1 MVTDC
6 SVSVARGRTLPAI
19 LALPDADGPR
29 PGVVVI
35 HDILGLSRDTRRH
48 CRRFAEAGY
57 VALAPDLYGGGS
69 SGCVVRTLLSSLRGR
84 GAGYS
89 AIAAARRQLAQHPR
103 VQADRIGVIGFCM
116 GGGFA
121 LLSAARDRYAVAAP
135 FYGPVP
141 SRTEAL
147 EGICPVIAGFGG
159 RDRIFRGARRLSRH
173 LEALRVPH
181 EVMLHESA
189 GHSFM
194 NDHRGP
200 LFSAGRYTP
209 LRAAYDAE
217 VEAESWARVLAFF
230 ERHLG
235 ARDASERRSR

>member
-6 SVSVARGRTLPAI
+6 SVSVSRGRDLPAI
-19 LALPDADGPR
+19 LALPDADGLR
-29 PGVVVI
+29 PGVVVV
-35 HDILGLSRDTRRH
+35 HDLMGLTWDTRRH

-57 VALAPDLYGGGS
+57 AALAPDLYGGGS
-69 SGCVVRTLLSSLRGR
+69 PGCVVGTLLSSLRGR
-84 GAGYS
+84 GAGYT

-103 VQADRIGVIGFCM
+103 VRADRIGVIGFCM

-135 FYGPVP
+135 FYGAVP
-141 SRTEAL
+141 TRAEAL

-159 RDRIFRGARRLSRH
+159 RDRVFRGARRLSRH
-173 LEALRVPH
+173 LDALGVPH
-181 EVMLHESA
+181 EVMLHEAA

-194 NDHRGP
+194 NDHRSP
-200 LFSAGRYTP
+200 LFAMGRYTP
-209 LRAAYDAE
+209 MRAAYDAE
-217 VEAESWARVLAFF
+217 AEAESWARVLSFF

-235 ARDASERRSR
+235 ARESSENRSR